1 MMRNC
6 TARSARGHP
15 DGGSVMSE
23 EQPTYTV
30 GQQVNGYYWTG
41 TQWLPV
47 PTPKVGFKLGALE
60 ITLITLVLV
69 LALGIPAAI
78 WSLNQS

>member
-1 MMRNC
+1 MN
-6 TARSARGHP
+6 
-15 DGGSVMSE
+15 D

-60 ITLITLVLV
+60 ITLITLALV

-78 WSLNQS
+78 LSLSQS